1 MHVYTLES
9 AARAERRR
17 EARKSSSSPL
27 VSAVP
32 MHSTSI
38 SSSPESRA
46 EINGWNPER
55 APGVAE
61 VLEMYLNSE
70 VESSPLREVGAEG
83 RILLRNTVQY
93 RYLYMYGC
101 MITYFYK
108 YMHVYHISMRNIESS

>member
-1 MHVYTLES
+1 VYTLES

-38 SSSPESRA
+38 SSSPSRREQSSDQRLESGAR
-46 EINGWNPER
+46 P
-55 APGVAE
+55 

-70 VESSPLREVGAEG
+70 VESSPLREVGGEAD
-83 RILLRNTVQY
+83 I
-93 RYLYMYGC
+93 
-101 MITYFYK
+101 
-108 YMHVYHISMRNIESS
+108 